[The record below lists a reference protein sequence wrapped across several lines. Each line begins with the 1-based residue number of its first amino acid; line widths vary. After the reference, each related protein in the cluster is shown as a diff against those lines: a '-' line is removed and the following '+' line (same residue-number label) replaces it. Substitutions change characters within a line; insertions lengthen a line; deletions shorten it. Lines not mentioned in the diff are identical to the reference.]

1 MNPDGMKE
9 ETMKSTTR
17 VGLCLLVV
25 GLLGTVAFAQSCP
38 APMGDVVLTMSGA
51 IALENEN
58 GVLEFDMAMLQ
69 ALPYTE
75 YEVEDPWLGT
85 QVYGGVELGI
95 LLDYVGIPADAARIV
110 TVASDGLE
118 VVIEAKDALYYP
130 ILIAFMSDGDEIIS
144 SMGGPIK
151 LAFPYQIEGVE
162 DLYAP
167 EVWSWFVVEVRV
179 EY

>member
-1 MNPDGMKE
+1 MK
-9 ETMKSTTR
+9 TTAR
-17 VGLCLLVV
+17 IGLCLLVV
-25 GLLGTVAFAQSCP
+25 GILGTVALAQGCP
-38 APMGDVVLTMSGA
+38 VPTGDVVLTLSGA
-51 IALENEN
+51 IALENED
-58 GVLEFDMAMLQ
+58 GVLELDMAMLE
-69 ALPYTE
+69 ALPYTD

-85 QVYGGVELGI
+85 QVYGGVELGV
-95 LLDYVGIPADAARIV
+95 LLDYVGIPADTARIV

-130 ILIAFMSDGDEIIS
+130 ILLAFMSDGDEIIS

-162 DLYAP
+162 ELYPP